1 MNKKII
7 ALAGNPNVGK
17 STVFNGLTGMHQHT
31 GNWPGKTVT
40 NARGHVQYKDAVFE
54 FIDLPGAYSLK
65 SSSPDEMVTA
75 EYIASGE
82 ADIILIIVDAT
93 CLERNLLL
101 AKDILAVTG
110 NAILCVN
117 LMDEAAKK
125 GIEVDMEKLESLV
138 GIPIV
143 PMAARSR
150 EGLDTL
156 LEVILNYAPDKKS
169 PILIDPSY
177 IYKRC
182 VSTKST
188 EPHSFDRRLDRIV
201 TSKVLGFPLMLL
213 LLLLIFWLTMT
224 GANYPSAALSS
235 IFGFME
241 DHIRH
246 FLSVLSLPDAAVS
259 MLIDGLYTTLT
270 WVISVMLPPMAI
282 FFPLFTILE
291 DLGYLPRIAFNL
303 DSAFRRCGAHGK
315 QALTMCMGL
324 GCNACGVTGCRI
336 IDSPRERLIAILTN
350 CFVPCNGRFPA
361 LVAMIIIFLAAGFS
375 SFSSLASGLFLTAFI
390 LLGVAMTLTMSKLLS
405 STILKGMPSS
415 FVLELPP
422 YRLPRIRSVIIR
434 SVIDRTLFVL
444 GRAVVVAAPA
454 GIVIWLL
461 ANIYVGDS
469 SLLHHFTSFLDPFGK
484 AIGVDGVIIAAFILG
499 FPANEIVVPIMLM
512 CYMSSGMLTDYT
524 SLSQLHDVLTD
535 CGWTVQTA
543 LCVIILCLFHFPCG
557 TTCLTIKKETGSL
570 KWTALAF
577 ALPTATGIAICLL
590 INISAHLL
598 F

>member
-40 NARGHVQYKDAVFE
+40 NARGHVQYKDAAFE

-101 AKDILAVTG
+101 ARDILAVTG

-259 MLIDGLYTTLT
+259 MLMDGLYTTLT

-390 LLGVAMTLTMSKLLS
+390 LLGVAMTLIMSKLLS

-570 KWTALAF
+570 KWTVLAF